1 MRLLCLVTLLLL
13 TVGGLGEGEGG
24 HVEPS
29 EGIEGV
35 DDKVVVEEEE
45 EEGEEVKVEEWEE
58 DKVGEDLAKD
68 SSILE
73 DNIDEP
79 ADLKKSKSEE
89 EEETSTSAFPSS
101 SQGEGERDLEG
112 SDDKSVVDEKEDP
125 PNLERED
132 PPTPTEK
139 DEGGDPPPTSASE
152 GPCLVCSCSTLDN
165 MGDSMKMNNK
175 MIETWNETIQID
187 CSQLDLSTWI
197 PMQGASLAVDFSHNL
212 LTTLPTFSQ
221 AGMVSLDLSYNQI
234 ALLPP
239 LQLAHLASSLVNLN
253 LAGNKL
259 ARSGLSDDSLQM
271 DPVQHLSRPWIL
283 ETLSLADNRLHSLP
297 ADIFGQLGSLQSLD
311 LSSNP
316 LSEMDAATIQAIG
329 GIASLLSLSLADC
342 RLASLSH
349 GLLDGLIQLE
359 TLDLSGNPL
368 TMIDPRLRSAPSITS
383 LVLDRSYKILHYTN
397 QWFPPNFAFLCSL
410 IFFSFLQL

>member
-73 DNIDEP
+73 DNIDET

-89 EEETSTSAFPSS
+89 EEETSESTSAFPSS

-221 AGMVSLDLSYNQI
+221 EGMVSLDLSYNQI

-297 ADIFGQLGSLQSLD
+297 ADIFGQLGSLQILD

-368 TMIDPRLRSAPSITS
+368 TMVDPRLRSAPSITS
-383 LVLDRSYKILHYTN
+383 LVLDRSYILLHVSS
-397 QWFPPNFAFLCSL
+397 NFAFLCSL
-410 IFFSFLQL
+410 ILFSFLQL

>member
-35 DDKVVVEEEE
+35 DDKVVVEEE
-45 EEGEEVKVEEWEE
+45 GEEVKVEEWEE
-58 DKVGEDLAKD
+58 DKVGENLAKD

-73 DNIDEP
+73 DNIDEST
-79 ADLKKSKSEE
+79 DLKKSKSEE
-89 EEETSTSAFPSS
+89 EEETSESTSAFPSS
-101 SQGEGERDLEG
+101 SLGEGERDLEG

-165 MGDSMKMNNK
+165 MGDSMKMNK

-187 CSQLDLSTWI
+187 CSQLNLSTWI

-212 LTTLPTFSQ
+212 LTTLPTFSE

-271 DPVQHLSRPWIL
+271 DPVQHLSRPWVL

-368 TMIDPRLRSAPSITS
+368 TMVDPRLRSAPSITS
-383 LVLDRSYKILHYTN
+383 LVLDRSYILLHVSS
-397 QWFPPNFAFLCSL
+397 NFAFLCSL
-410 IFFSFLQL
+410 ILFSFLQL